1 VLCSKIVVCVVL
13 KDSDMCWEK
22 DVICV
27 VLKDSD
33 MCWEK
38 DVICVV
44 LKDSDMCSRI
54 SICSRMWYVLCSKIV
69 ICVGKRT

>member
-1 VLCSKIVVCVVL
+1 
-13 KDSDMCWEK
+13 MFK
-22 DVICV
+22 DVVCV

-54 SICSRMWYVLCSKIV
+54 SICSRMWYVLCSMIV
-69 ICVGKRT
+69 LCVQVLVYVQGCGMCCAQR